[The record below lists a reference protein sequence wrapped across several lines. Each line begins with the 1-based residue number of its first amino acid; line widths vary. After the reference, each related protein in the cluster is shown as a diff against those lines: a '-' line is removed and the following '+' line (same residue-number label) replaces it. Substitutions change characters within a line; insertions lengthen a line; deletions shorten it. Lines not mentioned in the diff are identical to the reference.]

1 MNDQRDKTL
10 PHEGRHRVS
19 SHRPSRSSRG
29 AVREPVRHGQLHS
42 KRPWATV
49 AKFVVAI
56 VAVACVGG
64 ASIVAIAAWD
74 IARLGK
80 PGIHIEHIPGAAG
93 ATGDAVTAI
102 DGEVNLL
109 LAGTD
114 TRTGQGGVFES
125 KDELAG
131 SSGVGK
137 NDVTMLLH
145 ISADHSNATVVSFP
159 RDMVIPIPSC
169 TAPDG
174 KTTPASKG
182 AMMNTTLIRGDLSCT
197 VRTVETLTGVHI
209 PFAAKITL
217 EGVTAM
223 SNAIGGV
230 TVCLATP
237 IVERHTN
244 PPLNLAAGPQ
254 TLEGAEALS
263 FLRSRYGVGDG
274 SDLGRISNQQV
285 FLSAL
290 VRKVKSAGVLGNPL
304 ALYPLAKAAVSN
316 MQFSDT
322 LTDPTTWVKIGL
334 ALKSIDLS
342 RLVFVQYP
350 TVPNPR
356 DPNRVI
362 PDTVNAGAVNL
373 ALRTDQPLQLTG
385 KLGEAAVLDP
395 NAPSASPTPT
405 EVPSASPSPGTSS
418 SPSPSTPTTV
428 TLPPTVTGQTAA
440 EQTCSKK
447 NR

>member
-1 MNDQRDKTL
+1 M
-10 PHEGRHRVS
+10 
-19 SHRPSRSSRG
+19 
-29 AVREPVRHGQLHS
+29 
-42 KRPWATV
+42 
-49 AKFVVAI
+49 AKIIVAI
-56 VAVACVGG
+56 VAVAGVGG
-64 ASIVAIAAWD
+64 ASVVAIAAWD
-74 IARLGK
+74 IARSGK
-80 PGIHIEHIPGAAG
+80 PGIHLEHVPGAAG
-93 ATGDAVTAI
+93 ATGDQVTAI

-114 TRTGQGGVFES
+114 TRTGQGGAFET

-145 ISADHSNATVVSFP
+145 ISADHSDATVVSFP

-174 KTTPASKG
+174 KTVPATRA
-182 AMMNTTLIRGDLSCT
+182 AMMNTTLERGDLSCT
-197 VRTVETLTGVHI
+197 VRTVETLTGMHI

-237 IVERHTN
+237 VVERYTI

-263 FLRSRYGVGDG
+263 FLRSRHGVGDG

-322 LTDPTTWVKIGL
+322 LTDPTTLVKIGL
-334 ALKSIDLS
+334 ALKSIDLNH
-342 RLVFVQYP
+342 LVFVQYP

-362 PDTVNAGAVNL
+362 PDPLNADAVNL
-373 ALRTDQPLQLTG
+373 ALRTDQPVQLTG

-395 NAPSASPTPT
+395 NAPSASPTPSN
-405 EVPSASPSPGTSS
+405 VPSASPSGGISA
-418 SPSPSTPTTV
+418 SPSPSTPAAV
-428 TLPPTVTGQTAA
+428 TLGPTVTGQTAA
-440 EQTCSKK
+440 DETCTKGFK
-447 NR
+447 RR